1 MKRLVQVA
9 ASVVLLAPTGCIFH
23 RHREPAPPQALAP
36 SPLETTQ
43 VDNSSTAAATTAPV
57 TTPAQTPPA
66 TATPPAT
73 QPATQPPAAT
83 AQQNPPHHI
92 FHRKKPQPKPV
103 EEASGAAPEVSAV
116 GRLSPGDPSDL
127 RLQTD
132 SSLSYIEKTLKK
144 LNPPFNN
151 QEQKT
156 IAQIREFLKQARA
169 ALATGDVDGAHTLA
183 LKAQVL
189 LNEITH

>member
-1 MKRLVQVA
+1 MKRLLQVA
-9 ASVVLLAPTGCIFH
+9 ASVALLAPAGCIFH

-43 VDNSSTAAATTAPV
+43 ADNSASPSTAPV
-57 TTPAQTPPA
+57 TTPAQTPSA
-66 TATPPAT
+66 TTTPSAT
-73 QPATQPPAAT
+73 QPAAQPPVAAT
-83 AQQNPPHHI
+83 QQNPPHHI
-92 FHRKKPQPKPV
+92 IHRRKPV

-116 GRLSPGDPSDL
+116 GQLSPGDPSDL

-132 SSLSYIEKTLKK
+132 ASLSSIEKTLKK
-144 LNPPFNN
+144 LNPPFSD
-151 QEQKT
+151 QQQKT

-169 ALATGDVDGAHTLA
+169 ALDSGDVDGAHTLA

-189 LNEITH
+189 LNEITQ